1 MAAMKDGVDVLAA
14 KMVDVGGR
22 EQLAVRYLSMGSQKP
37 GTTLRFPPG
46 VATSPDPFSPLILSH
61 TPRCG
66 GEAEALGINSSASP
80 QIGRPM
86 ERRRR
91 RRHSLE
97 APRRRETPQLR
108 QGLAGVWARLGNFT
122 FSTGVDTIGL
132 FFFYGND
139 DNLSVARE

>member
-1 MAAMKDGVDVLAA
+1 VVAAKKDGVDVLAG

-46 VATSPDPFSPLILSH
+46 VATSPDPFSPLILSQ

-80 QIGRPM
+80 Q
-86 ERRRR
+86 RRAS
-91 RRHSLE
+91 HG
-97 APRRRETPQLR
+97 T
-108 QGLAGVWARLGNFT
+108 
-122 FSTGVDTIGL
+122 
-132 FFFYGND
+132 
-139 DNLSVARE
+139 